1 MNSKPLSAICVL
13 ILLVQASDAQSQS
26 TDKIRIGVA
35 LHPYYSFVTN
45 IADSLAEVVPMI
57 GAGSDPHAYK
67 PQPEDIK
74 NITTLDAVVV
84 NGIGHDE
91 FAFEIIDA
99 ARMRDKL
106 KVIYANEGVALMPA
120 AGTAPSENIIN
131 SHTFISI
138 STAIQQIY
146 TIANELGKIDPDNAR
161 NYLKNARA
169 YARKLRKMKSFYV
182 EQVAGIADKDIR
194 IATIHGA
201 YGYLLQEFGLRVSAV
216 VEPRHGLKPTANQLR
231 DTINRINELD
241 VNVVFSELDFS
252 DKFVDTIQ
260 EATGIRLFSF
270 SHISGGEYEKDKFE
284 VEMRQNMENLVS
296 GIQLAVE

>member
-1 MNSKPLSAICVL
+1 MKMKLLSVVCVL
-13 ILLVQASDAQSQS
+13 ILLVQPCDAQSQS
-26 TDKIRIGVA
+26 GDKIRIGVT

-45 IADSLAEVVPMI
+45 IVGDLAEVVPII

-106 KVIYANEGVALMPA
+106 RLIYANESVALMPA
-120 AGTAPSENIIN
+120 AGTAPSENIVN

-138 STAIQQIY
+138 STSIQQIY
-146 TIANELGKIDPDNAR
+146 TIANELGAADPDNAR
-161 NYLKNARA
+161 SYLKNARA
-169 YARKLRKMKSFYV
+169 YARKLRKMKSTYV
-182 EQVAGIADKDIR
+182 KQVMGIADKDIR

-201 YGYLLQEFGLRVSAV
+201 YGYMLQEFGLRVSAV
-216 VEPRHGLKPTANQLR
+216 VEPRHGLKPTASQLR
-231 DTINRINELD
+231 DTIDKIKELN

-260 EATGIRLFSF
+260 EATGIRLYSF

-284 VEMRQNMENLVS
+284 IEMQRNLENLVS
-296 GIQLAVE
+296 GVQLADE

>member
-1 MNSKPLSAICVL
+1 MNSKLLGAFCVL
-13 ILLVQASDAQSQS
+13 IFLIQANDAYSQS
-26 TDKIRIGVA
+26 SEKVRIGVT
-35 LHPYYSFVTN
+35 LHPYYSFVAN
-45 IADSLAEVVPMI
+45 IAGDFAEVVPLI

-74 NITTLDAVVV
+74 NVTTLDAIVV

-106 KVIYANEGVALMPA
+106 TLIYANEGVALMPA
-120 AGTAPSENIIN
+120 AGTAPSENIVN

-146 TIANELGKIDPDNAR
+146 TIANKLGTVDPDNAR

-169 YARKLRKMKSFYV
+169 YARTLRKMKSTYV
-182 EQVAGIADKDIR
+182 EQVTGIADKNVR

-216 VEPRHGLKPTANQLR
+216 VEPRHGLKPSANQLR
-231 DTINRINELD
+231 DTIDKINELN

-270 SHISGGEYEKDKFE
+270 SHISGGEYEKEKFE

-296 GIQLAVE
+296 GIRLAIE